1 MSNPATT
8 GQSRV
13 FLIEGRA
20 RPDHL
25 PDFQDCVVAGAPEQ
39 DFGESEKIECPD
51 PTRFDGFV
59 ETGEVAGE
67 ISRPSMSL
75 MGRYMR
81 DMKSKLLELGRKR
94 CAFDIQVNIGKCSD
108 PRLFNAYEKT
118 LIIEAASGGSWSA
131 DELGALASGDNAA
144 INETLEPTGRVMYEV
159 LPVPL
164 VEVAGDAVTN
174 PVNDVIVCS
183 TVSCGDCDDQDG
195 GCDRVY
201 AVGAST
207 PGSPGT
213 SPDIVYSLNVAGVR
227 TWYGTDINTIAVGDE
242 ANGVA
247 CLGQYVIV
255 VSDDEGSI
263 HYILKSDLDQSP
275 PAAGWTEVTTGFV
288 GANYPVD
295 VWSVG
300 DYAFIVGLN
309 GYIYGTADPTGGVA
323 VLDAGV
329 ATTNDLHMVKALDS
343 EFAVAVGSSGTIV
356 KTENQDQWAVVA
368 GPSGVADAFTAVA
381 VKNKK
386 EWLIG
391 SDAGAMYYTND
402 GGTTWTTKTLPVTS
416 GVTYSQISDIV
427 FSTDSVVYASAL
439 LSSTKGRILKSKD
452 GGYSWIILPENGT
465 QDTPASDEIRALA
478 ACPNNANFVVGGG
491 LADDAS
497 DGILVMGE
505 V

>member
-1 MSNPATT
+1 MSNPLTT

-20 RPDHL
+20 RPDH
-25 PDFQDCVVAGAPEQ
+25 PPNFQDCTVAGAVEQ

-51 PTRFDGFV
+51 PERFDGFV
-59 ETGEVAGE
+59 EEGEIAGE
-67 ISRPSMSL
+67 ISRPSISL

-81 DMKSKLLELGRKR
+81 DMKSTLLELARRR
-94 CAFDIQVNIGKCSD
+94 CPYDIHINFGKCTD

-118 LIIEAASGGSWSA
+118 IVFEKANAGSYA
-131 DELGALASGDNAA
+131 TGELGVLGSGDNT
-144 INETLEPTGRVMYEV
+144 NVDETLEPTGREFYEV
-159 LPVPL
+159 LPLPL

-183 TVSCGDCDDQDG
+183 IISCGDCDEQDN
-195 GCDRVY
+195 GCDRIY

-207 PGSPGT
+207 TGSPGT
-213 SPDIVYSLNVAGVR
+213 PPDIIYSLNINGVR
-227 TWYGTDINTIAVGDE
+227 TWYSTDINTIAVGDE

-247 CLGQYVIV
+247 CLGNYAIV

-263 HYILKSDLDQSP
+263 HYILRSDLDQTP
-275 PAAGWTEVTTGFV
+275 PPTGFTEVTTGFV

-309 GYIYGTADPTGGVA
+309 GYIYGTADPTGGVV

-329 ATTNDLHMVKALDS
+329 ATTNNLHMVKALNDQ
-343 EFAVAVGSSGTIV
+343 FAVAVGASATIV
-356 KTENQDQWAVVA
+356 VTENRDQWAIVT
-368 GPSGVADAFTAVA
+368 GPTGVTDNFVSIA
-381 VKNKK
+381 VKSKK
-386 EWLIG
+386 EWIIG
-391 SDAGAMYYTND
+391 TDAGEMYYTND
-402 GGTTWTTKTLPVTS
+402 GGISWTQKTLPAS
-416 GVTYSQISDIV
+416 AGVTYSEISDIV
-427 FSTDSVVYASAL
+427 LATDSVVYASAL
-439 LSSTKGRILKSKD
+439 LSSTRGRILKSKD
-452 GGYSWIILPENGT
+452 GGHSWIILPEGGT

-478 ACPNNANFVVGGG
+478 ACKNNPNFVVGGG
-491 LADDAS
+491 LADDAA